1 MKRSLATLLI
11 LVPLHG
17 VSPAAE
23 LPLQAGFGERDITPK
38 VDEKKPV
45 WIAGFG
51 HNRRAKGVNDP
62 LMARALVLQHGK
74 TKIALVSVDLVG
86 FFNIHSQ
93 NVRKA
98 LPGYAHVLI
107 SSTHN
112 HEGPDTL
119 GLWGP
124 SAFESGVDREY
135 LTSVEKEIIEAVG
148 LGEKALQPVTARIG
162 KTHAPEL
169 LRDNREPQ
177 VKQDDLVVLDFRD
190 ASGEKSVGLVVNWHC
205 HPETLDSKNTLLSAD
220 FVGYTVAALRQKRNC
235 PVVYFTGT
243 VGGLMT
249 SLKVEVR
256 DPRGKLLEDGTFA
269 KTARYGELV
278 ADAAGRAL
286 GESKPI
292 QLAPFKVKQKP
303 IFLPVDNKYYEL
315 GWRLGVLDR
324 ELFIWKGDIN
334 RAQAANKQ
342 EGLPRLAIQTEIAW
356 LGLGELEL
364 AAIPG
369 EIYPELVLSRV
380 QSPADPGADFPD
392 STVEPGVYDQLR
404 SPHRMLIGLANDE
417 IGYIIPKRQ
426 WDEKPPYCYGRKK
439 SQYGEINSLGPETA
453 PLLLGAFKE
462 LVDGK

>member
-1 MKRSLATLLI
+1 MVRLLSALMI
-11 LVPLHG
+11 LVLFHG
-17 VSPAAE
+17 VAPGE
-23 LPLQAGFGERDITPK
+23 EVLLQAGFGERDITPK

-62 LMARALVLQHGK
+62 LMARAIVLRHGEA
-74 TKIALVSVDLVG
+74 KIALASVDLVG
-86 FFNIHSQ
+86 FFNIHSL

-98 LPGYAHVLI
+98 LPAYAYVLI

-135 LTSVEKEIIEAVG
+135 LALVEKEVVEAIR
-148 LGEKALQPVTARIG
+148 LAEKALQPVTVRMG
-162 KTHAPEL
+162 KVHAPEL
-169 LRDNREPQ
+169 LRDGREPE
-177 VKQDDLVVLDFRD
+177 VKQDDLITLDFRD

-205 HPETLDSKNTLLSAD
+205 HPETLDDKNTLLSAD
-220 FVGYTVAALRQKRNC
+220 FVGYTVGALRKKHNC

-243 VGGLMT
+243 VGGLLT

-256 DPRGKLLEDGTFA
+256 DAEGNLLEDGTFE

-278 ADAAGRAL
+278 AAAAERAL
-286 GESKPI
+286 ADGKPI

-334 RAQAANKQ
+334 HAQPANKQ

-356 LGLGELEL
+356 LGLGELEV

-369 EIYPELVLSRV
+369 EIYPELVLSKV
-380 QSPADPGADFPD
+380 QAPADPGADFPD
-392 STVEPGVYDQLR
+392 APVEPGVYEQLR
-404 SPHRMLIGLANDE
+404 SPQRMLIGLANDE
-417 IGYIIPKRQ
+417 VGYIIPRRQ
-426 WDEKPPYCYGRKK
+426 WDEKPPYCYGRRKA
-439 SQYGEINSLGPETA
+439 QYGEINSLGPETA

-462 LVDGK
+462 LVGGK